1 MKNGYLRLIIGPMF
15 SGKTSH
21 LINVYHNFS
30 NKYADQNINILVI
43 NYDLDKRYSDNSL
56 SNHDGVCIPCTFCKE
71 LNDIDEKSVEEA
83 HIILINEG
91 QFFIDIY
98 DKVKHW
104 VDILKKKV
112 YVAALDGDF
121 KREPFGKFLHLIPIC
136 DEIVKLSSKC
146 NNCDLNNALFSY
158 RTSDEKDK
166 IVIGGNNK
174 YIPLCRNCY
183 LSKHN

>member
-1 MKNGYLRLIIGPMF
+1 MKNNYLRLIIGPMF

-104 VDILKKKV
+104 VDILKKK
-112 YVAALDGDF
+112 YML
-121 KREPFGKFLHLIPIC
+121 LHWMVILRGSHL
-136 DEIVKLSSKC
+136 V
-146 NNCDLNNALFSY
+146 NSY
-158 RTSDEKDK
+158 
-166 IVIGGNNK
+166 I
-174 YIPLCRNCY
+174 
-183 LSKHN
+183 